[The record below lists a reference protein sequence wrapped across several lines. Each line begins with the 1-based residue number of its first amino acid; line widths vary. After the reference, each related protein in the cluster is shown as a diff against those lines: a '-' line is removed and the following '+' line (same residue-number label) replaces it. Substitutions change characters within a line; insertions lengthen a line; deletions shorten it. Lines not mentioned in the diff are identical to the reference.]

1 MRRCGFVGTDVG
13 GEFSWMEPVYSYFH
27 SLGSVV
33 IVGSIVISS
42 PSGGI
47 VLVEWNGFYGISLS
61 WFWQMTNTVDAWVFR
76 LGTGGALLFIVS
88 YCALYF
94 IPFGVAAAWCGRVWH
109 DGSFL
114 KNIRIMMFMTVL
126 WTGLNMC
133 AGLFSRA
140 LAGTL

>member
-1 MRRCGFVGTDVG
+1 MG
-13 GEFSWMEPVYSYFH
+13 
-27 SLGSVV
+27 
-33 IVGSIVISS
+33 
-42 PSGGI
+42 
-47 VLVEWNGFYGISLS
+47 
-61 WFWQMTNTVDAWVFR
+61 
-76 LGTGGALLFIVS
+76 LLFIVS

-94 IPFGVAAAWCGRVWH
+94 IPFGVAAAWCGRVGTM
-109 DGSFL
+109 DPL

>member
-1 MRRCGFVGTDVG
+1 
-13 GEFSWMEPVYSYFH
+13 
-27 SLGSVV
+27 
-33 IVGSIVISS
+33 
-42 PSGGI
+42 
-47 VLVEWNGFYGISLS
+47 
-61 WFWQMTNTVDAWVFR
+61 MTNTVDAWVFR

-126 WTGLNMC
+126 WTGLEYV
-133 AGLFSRA
+133 R
-140 LAGTL
+140 GTLFTGFGWNALGISQYANPATIQVAEWGALRLFRQ